1 MAGMRSSG
9 RVTVWSWSM
18 TMPGSSWPVTIGG
31 PGSQLSTT
39 DLGKAFVVNG
49 WTFPRMT
56 RQARSP
62 EAPGAGSGRVGMGG
76 IQGLPVIASRITV
89 TMSVLQGT
97 SHHDQDNHA
106 AIKSTRWAQP

>member
-1 MAGMRSSG
+1 
-9 RVTVWSWSM
+9 
-18 TMPGSSWPVTIGG
+18 
-31 PGSQLSTT
+31 
-39 DLGKAFVVNG
+39 
-49 WTFPRMT
+49 
-56 RQARSP
+56 
-62 EAPGAGSGRVGMGG
+62 MGG